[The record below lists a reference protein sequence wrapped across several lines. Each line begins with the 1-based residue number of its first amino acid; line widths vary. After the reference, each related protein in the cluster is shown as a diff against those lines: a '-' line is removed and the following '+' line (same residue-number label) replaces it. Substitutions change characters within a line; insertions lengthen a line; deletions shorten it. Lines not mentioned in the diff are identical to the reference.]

1 MEQKRLLIEFIKKHE
16 KLASGKFSND
26 FTYKQSQLLWQEIS
40 NLLNSCGGAE
50 KDWKAWRRTWQDIR
64 SRTKSKRSKYMSERG
79 ATGGGPHDKYPMTD
93 YETEVLDLI
102 KSVSVEGHANSQE
115 SDTYFNFDAA
125 FVEKENNDPL
135 SSITLPDDLETQQFG
150 LHETKKMCI
159 QNTQQQQTNVVLKS
173 PQTVDDEIKAS
184 TSKAPA
190 TCNILSDIIIRP
202 TGKPVIPKTVLACPK
217 RVPKTGRNKF
227 TNALEASEN
236 YRISLQHK
244 NKIKTDY
251 YKQKLQILERIAVA
265 KEKSVL
271 AKEKIA
277 DHLGEVSFILEGMK
291 DAIL

>member
-115 SDTYFNFDAA
+115 SDTDFNFDAA
-125 FVEKENNDPL
+125 F
-135 SSITLPDDLETQQFG
+135 
-150 LHETKKMCI
+150 
-159 QNTQQQQTNVVLKS
+159 NTQQQQTNVVLKS

-202 TGKPVIPKTVLACPK
+202 TGKPVIPKTVLACRK